1 MNKIDHIK
9 NCVFCTGDVTAD
21 VDQLHVKKNHLVC
34 FSYIVIKDVLW
45 IWTLHNHRKKVY
57 TLRPRDVKCTDKA
70 CAAFVA
76 VVGSWEFLT
85 LCKDYAREGSQQ
97 LISTRHGCTVA

>member
-34 FSYIVIKDVLW
+34 FSYIVIKDVL
-45 IWTLHNHRKKVY
+45 
-57 TLRPRDVKCTDKA
+57 
-70 CAAFVA
+70 
-76 VVGSWEFLT
+76 
-85 LCKDYAREGSQQ
+85 
-97 LISTRHGCTVA
+97 